1 MPTISLILLHHNKAA
16 YSRACLH
23 SLLRST
29 HRPLQIINVDNGSQ
43 DETARVLD
51 EWETAAR
58 EHDVQTARLN
68 FSTNIGAVAGR
79 NAALE
84 IAEGEFF
91 GFLDN
96 DMLMAQNDWMERL
109 LEFLAAPEN
118 QKCGIVAPK
127 LLFPW
132 SPFAI
137 ECCGVGV
144 SKQGRIRYIGRGE
157 SSENWKQPFAVQCLI
172 SAAWLMR
179 RELVEEIGVLDEI
192 YSPVQYEDLDFC
204 YRARRAG
211 WECFVQPQA
220 QIYHFEHTTT
230 AGSGDI
236 NFKYVT
242 TKNGITFKKR
252 WAEMFRNE
260 DGPDEA
266 QTAWQELPKH
276 SIEEINWRA
285 IGLET
290 LGEKL

>member
-1 MPTISLILLHHNKAA
+1 MSTVSLILLHHNKAE

-29 HRPLQIINVDNGSQ
+29 HRPLEIINVDNGSQ
-43 DETARVLD
+43 DNTAQVLD
-51 EWETAAR
+51 EWESAAQKS
-58 EHDVQTARLN
+58 EVQTKRLN
-68 FSTNIGAVAGR
+68 FASNIGAVAGR

-84 IAEGEFF
+84 IASGDFF

-96 DMLMAQNDWMERL
+96 DMLLAQADWLERL
-109 LEFLAAPEN
+109 LEFLRAPAHR
-118 QKCGIVAPK
+118 KCGIVAPK

-144 SKQGRIRYIGRGE
+144 SQQGRIQYLGRGE
-157 SSENWKQPFAVQCLI
+157 ASEDWTQPFEVQCLI
-172 SAAWLMR
+172 SACWLMR
-179 RELVEEIGVLDEI
+179 REMVQEIGVLDEI

-204 YRARRAG
+204 YRARQAG

-220 QIYHFEHTTT
+220 QMYHFEHTTT

-252 WAEMFRNE
+252 WAAMFKNE
-260 DGPDEA
+260 NGPQEA
-266 QTAWQELPKH
+266 QTAWRELPKPAL
-276 SIEEINWRA
+276 EEIDWRA

-290 LGEKL
+290 EGENL

>member
-1 MPTISLILLHHNKAA
+1 MSTVSLILLHHNKAH

-23 SLLRST
+23 SLLRSNY
-29 HRPLQIINVDNGSQ
+29 RPLQIINVDNGSQ
-43 DETARVLD
+43 DETPRVLD
-51 EWETAAR
+51 EWERLAHA
-58 EHDVQTARLN
+58 HDVQTKRLN
-68 FSTNIGAVAGR
+68 FGSNVGAVAGR

-84 IAEGEFF
+84 IAEGDFL

-96 DMLMAQNDWMERL
+96 DMLLAQVDWLERL
-109 LEFLAAPEN
+109 LSFFSLPEN
-118 QKCGIVAPK
+118 HRCGIVAPK

-144 SKQGRIRYIGRGE
+144 SKQGRIQYLGRGE
-157 SSENWKQPFAVQCLI
+157 ASENWTQPFEVQCLI

-179 RELVEEIGVLDEI
+179 RALVQQIGVLDEI

-204 YRARRAG
+204 YRARQAG
-211 WECFVQPQA
+211 WSCCVQPQA
-220 QIYHFEHTTT
+220 HMYHFEHTTT

-252 WAEMFRNE
+252 WSQMFKYE
-260 DGPDEA
+260 AGPEEA
-266 QTAWQELPKH
+266 QTAWRELPKC
-276 SIEEINWRA
+276 SIDEIDWGA
-285 IGLET
+285 LGLEGI
-290 LGEKL
+290 GEKV